1 MNEQTAGQTAQAARQ
16 AAETERAAPAA
27 APECAAG
34 QVKGASAAGC
44 AAGAGPA
51 ARAAQA
57 GAVDMVAT
65 ARAVQ
70 QEADG
75 WGGPG
80 LLKLIAPAKVNLFLG
95 IGPRRSDDYHEATSI
110 LHAIA
115 LHDVLYVRR
124 APTPE
129 RLAGA
134 GEAALAGPVGNVRV
148 GIECIAREGLEP
160 LPVPAA
166 ENIVFRAVDALACEL
181 GREDEGAVEIRLEK
195 HIPYQAGLG
204 GGSSDAAAALLGMA
218 HVWGVAPD
226 DPVLERVARR
236 LGSDVAFFLHGG
248 CACFGGAGERFDH
261 ALAPMKK
268 SLVLVKPTEGMSTA
282 AAYRSFDEDPRR
294 VDEDALAKARQA
306 ACALDVPL
314 FNNLAPASERLMPE
328 LEDVKAWVQAQP
340 GVEDALL
347 CGSGSTT
354 FAVVE
359 SLNAACRLTAAAQA
373 KGWWARSTT
382 FGSLRAALVP

>member
-1 MNEQTAGQTAQAARQ
+1 
-16 AAETERAAPAA
+16 
-27 APECAAG
+27 
-34 QVKGASAAGC
+34 
-44 AAGAGPA
+44 
-51 ARAAQA
+51 
-57 GAVDMVAT
+57 MVAT

-166 ENIVFRAVDALACEL
+166 REHRVPGCGRPCCEL
-181 GREDEGAVEIRLEK
+181 GREDEGAVE
-195 HIPYQAGLG
+195 
-204 GGSSDAAAALLGMA
+204 
-218 HVWGVAPD
+218 
-226 DPVLERVARR
+226 DPA
-236 LGSDVAFFLHGG
+236 
-248 CACFGGAGERFDH
+248 
-261 ALAPMKK
+261 
-268 SLVLVKPTEGMSTA
+268 
-282 AAYRSFDEDPRR
+282 
-294 VDEDALAKARQA
+294 
-306 ACALDVPL
+306 
-314 FNNLAPASERLMPE
+314 
-328 LEDVKAWVQAQP
+328 
-340 GVEDALL
+340 
-347 CGSGSTT
+347 
-354 FAVVE
+354 
-359 SLNAACRLTAAAQA
+359 
-373 KGWWARSTT
+373 
-382 FGSLRAALVP
+382 